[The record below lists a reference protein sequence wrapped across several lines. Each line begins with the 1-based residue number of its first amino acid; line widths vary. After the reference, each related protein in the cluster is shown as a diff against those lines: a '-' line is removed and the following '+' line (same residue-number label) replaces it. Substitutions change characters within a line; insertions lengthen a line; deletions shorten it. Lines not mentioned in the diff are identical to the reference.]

1 MRETSTGSREIGAIT
16 VGPMGRTLRLLG
28 LGLSLCLTTLSTT
41 AAGLPRLAVDFPLPV
56 DNYSY
61 HDQQSPSLFAA
72 HLFRISRHTEILS
85 CDVECVAGVSFGS
98 GTIGVGC

>member
-1 MRETSTGSREIGAIT
+1 VSDYS
-16 VGPMGRTLRLLG
+16 
-28 LGLSLCLTTLSTT
+28 STT
-41 AAGLPRLAVDFPLPV
+41 AAGLPRLAVDVPLPV
-56 DNYSY
+56 DSY